1 MGIGTKIASFIAGGE
16 SAKQALKIVENVGDS
31 IVFTNEE
38 KSQAWLEAQKII
50 ATQNSPTSISRRY
63 IAWAIVLQILLL
75 VNISVVCILLG
86 FEQQKDDMFM
96 LAKDYWIGE
105 AFLGVIVFYFG
116 PHLTRRKNAAPI
128 DQ

>member
-38 KSQAWLEAQKII
+38 KSQAWLEAQKIL

-63 IAWAIVLQILLL
+63 IAWAVILEVIIL
-75 VNISVVCILLG
+75 VNVSVVCSLLG
-86 FEQQKDDMFM
+86 FTEQQKAM
-96 LAKDYWIGE
+96 LEIAKDYWIGE

-116 PHLTRRKNAAPI
+116 PHMMQGKKS
-128 DQ
+128 

>member
-63 IAWAIVLQILLL
+63 IAWAVILEVIIL
-75 VNISVVCILLG
+75 VNVSVVCSLLG
-86 FEQQKDDMFM
+86 FTEQQKAM
-96 LAKDYWIGE
+96 LEIAKDYWIGE

-116 PHLTRRKNAAPI
+116 PHMTKRKTP
-128 DQ
+128 